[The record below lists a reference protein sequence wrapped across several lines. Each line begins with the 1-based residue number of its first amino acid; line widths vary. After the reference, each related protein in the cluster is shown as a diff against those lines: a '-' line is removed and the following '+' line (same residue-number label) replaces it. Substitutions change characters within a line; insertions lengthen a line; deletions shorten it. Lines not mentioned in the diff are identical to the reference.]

1 MTFGRKQ
8 IKIVVFGVSII
19 HLTKSSESVQQTN
32 ATWLPCYP
40 SESKVRPLKV
50 FVFVSDSSRLSDN
63 IKDIILNKILE
74 QDKHVFSVLHRFA
87 LNFVVLEN
95 VEPDVRLVTKNV
107 LFDIKVSLW
116 EMFL

>member
-1 MTFGRKQ
+1 M
-8 IKIVVFGVSII
+8 
-19 HLTKSSESVQQTN
+19 
-32 ATWLPCYP
+32 
-40 SESKVRPLKV
+40 

-74 QDKHVFSVLHRFA
+74 QDKQVFSVLHRFA

>member
-1 MTFGRKQ
+1 MFGRKQ

-32 ATWLPCYP
+32 ATWLPCYH
-40 SESKVRPLKV
+40 SESKLRPLKV